1 MTQIKR
7 KLSILLCFIMAF
19 TTVLAIAPAEVHAT
33 TDDDYRYYLSG
44 PATYEQTKEI
54 VVYNGAANLY
64 AGDFIEVDRI
74 HNSTLDGGYLG
85 YLSLLKGATYK
96 SSKSSIATINKTTGK
111 IKTKKAGTTIITVK
125 YKGKTVKF
133 NLTVLSKTKFFK
145 KLTAHDSSYTKK
157 AATAYDKKA
166 NAFLRK
172 TGKTPTINKSTRY
185 ELLSAYKSYS
195 PCEGYLIIST
205 SDSNTVASRSYY
217 YYSTPSAHAFAICSK
232 IGNYSYSLNPFNV
245 DDPEWENFFE
255 IKSISGKNNK
265 ITITLKKKV
274 TADMIYGANYAFSW
288 NAKLKESDK
297 YSFPIV
303 VQDTSNNRKYYAVA
317 TVTKGSNKMVIKL
330 KKHKLVKGQTY
341 KLLARSSTSKN
352 FTVLGDWL
360 DNEYCINQNK
370 SKFTAK

>member
-7 KLSILLCFIMAF
+7 KLSILLCFIIAF
-19 TTVLAIAPAEVHAT
+19 TTVLAAAPAEVNAAT
-33 TDDDYRYYLSG
+33 DDYRYYLSG

-74 HNSTLDGGYLG
+74 HKSTADAKYLG

-96 SSKSSIATINKTTGK
+96 SSKPSVATINKTTGK

-125 YKGKTVKF
+125 YNGKTVKF

-145 KLTAHDSSYTKK
+145 KLSSHDSSYTQK

-172 TGKTPTINKSTRY
+172 TGKIPTISNSTRY

-195 PCEGYLIIST
+195 SCEGYLMISD
-205 SDSNTVASRSYY
+205 SDSNAAASRSYY
-217 YYSTPSAHAFAICSK
+217 YYSTPSAHAFAIYGK
-232 IGNYSYSLNPFNV
+232 IGNYSYSLSPFRV

-288 NAKLKESDK
+288 KTKVKESDK

-303 VQDTSNNRKYYAVA
+303 VQDTSDNRKYYAVA
-317 TVTKGSNKMVIKL
+317 TVTKGSDEMIIKL

-341 KLLARSSTSKN
+341 KLLARTSTSKN
-352 FTVLGDWL
+352 YTVLGDWL
-360 DNEYCINQNK
+360 DNEYCINQNN